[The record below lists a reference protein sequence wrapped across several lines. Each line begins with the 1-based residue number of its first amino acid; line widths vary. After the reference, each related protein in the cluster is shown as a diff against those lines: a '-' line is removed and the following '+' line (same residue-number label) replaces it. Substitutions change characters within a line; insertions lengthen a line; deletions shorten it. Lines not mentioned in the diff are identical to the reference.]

1 MAKRVNK
8 LYCRLRKS
16 EMPPEFEDDTDEN
29 LEKKFPQN
37 SVQFEEP
44 KIALSFRSYE
54 SSLASINTNE
64 KAYVYTL

>member
-1 MAKRVNK
+1 
-8 LYCRLRKS
+8 
-16 EMPPEFEDDTDEN
+16 MPPEFEDDTDEN